1 MAQSVVQQIAAHVPG
16 PITRANVW
24 LAEAPPGVQQCTWDV
39 ICLAAL
45 TAMER
50 ARVGLRAVRDQPAAP
65 GTPAPVEVAKAR
77 AVLEFWQRVK
87 GFAELDV
94 PRRGWEGVGADHP
107 ILAVVDGR
115 FQCAQPAGL
124 VLGGEIGDEN

>member
-1 MAQSVVQQIAAHVPG
+1 
-16 PITRANVW
+16 
-24 LAEAPPGVQQCTWDV
+24 L

-50 ARVGLRAVRDQPAAP
+50 ARVGLRAVREQPAAP

-115 FQCAQPAGL
+115 FQCAHPAGL
-124 VLGGEIGDEN
+124 VLRELGELGELGEED